1 MPHIHYKFS
10 SKLSYDTVVFDG
22 PHVTLEELKRRIMGR
37 EKLRAADC
45 DLQITNAQSKEEFTD
60 DNSLIHKGSSVIVRR
75 IPISGVKP
83 SPSSKTHNIEQSD
96 VQHHH
101 AFGASRAMDDQS
113 STRALSFFS
122 KMQMANLVE
131 ADASEEDKIKFM
143 IYQSAHDSMS
153 MNKRLGTALPMNYTC
168 YRCGNTGHHIRNCPT
183 SGDKNFEAP
192 LRIKKSTG
200 IPRSFMV
207 EVDDPTMKG
216 AMLTNYGRYAI
227 PAVDAEAY
235 AIGKK
240 EKPPFIPQEQS
251 KSEDEDDPIPEELLC
266 LICGDLLSDAVVIP
280 CCGNS
285 YCDDCIRT
293 TLLDSEDHDCPTCGQ
308 SDVSP
313 DTLVANR
320 FLRQTINNFKR
331 ERSNTKTLK
340 RKSDASQTQNSTPT
354 PNPVATPPPPVAT
367 QNQLQK
373 LQQSPNSQQVNFL
386 MDSLLEHPK
395 ATNSPPSSQASGP
408 PTLTGPESADSTP
421 ISSLQPVQNSLETSD
436 KVTERNT
443 LDDSAA
449 ISSVLVSNKDPTD
462 APSEPTPPVNHTVV
476 AEQPQTV
483 SVNQQPSSA
492 DRVSR
497 PSGSSNSWD
506 SSSSSSGY
514 PSSLSSSSPYP
525 ATPPSLFPSP
535 LFHTYLL
542 AHQSHGS
549 YPPGY
554 PPATPVWTL
563 PTTPQGA
570 PIPPLCSPASASS
583 IPALIPKE
591 WYRYQRKKKERSPH
605 RGSSYR
611 RPSSHSN
618 SKSSKSKSS
627 RSYSRSSSRS
637 GSRSRSRSQSK
648 SRPRSPYSRQRDR
661 RTRSP
666 PSCSY
671 TFGYKRSRSPTPSSS
686 SSPRVGYHSRSKSPS
701 DPWKNRHHNK
711 KSASSSYSSR
721 RRGECSERESGG
733 SRSGSTRNLY
743 GQHRNQ
749 TSRQDLDREN
759 YMQWKYKEWY
769 EKYFSSYVGHFP
781 QIPLPFVNL
790 FPPPCHQLEDREES
804 RNHSHANLDSRYRP
818 QSKHAA
824 RMDGRSP
831 LSESSS
837 DSRSPPSQ
845 SSSDSLSTPSHSSS
859 GSHSSLSHKATDS
872 HSPPS
877 QSSSD
882 GRSTPSE
889 DGAQSCTGKHKSPTI
904 TPTRNS
910 EEVDLQDR
918 STDDKQPILEKLE
931 HFSTLK
937 HEHRRM
943 KKVDKGREEDSSSL
957 DSTDDSRKGLRRKSS
972 GPSSCKDGT
981 PVKNK
986 ATDKDASESP
996 PLKLNK
1002 PSHKDD
1008 ERKVKGEKNLE
1019 REKGSRRGKDS
1030 DSRHKEE
1037 RQPRKREPDRMN
1049 TDREETS
1056 RGSRA
1061 PDSRSE
1067 KNRKRKVENLE
1078 RNEKE
1083 SSLSVK
1089 PEGRKCLKTEVAENL
1104 ETCKSESLK
1113 SLDKEEKK
1121 KEKKT
1126 WPLTEGDIWEGGM
1139 EVKPQRKISIN
1150 INLGGKRQE
1159 EKSDKQDPSYFESIT
1174 GKSQENIEH
1183 TAIREEEKLNKDK
1196 IETDVNEKKE
1206 SSRDQEILSEVK
1218 IKPEEEDRRKMW
1230 DKATFVFEKT
1240 ADRKEDS
1247 GEKKDKI
1254 EEEDFDLWHCA
1265 LRGVEESVGGKGEE
1279 TERVRDDCREEE
1291 MGGLATT
1298 PRKEKTEKESTCK
1311 ENRGEADYTERFNSQ
1326 RSKRK
1331 GHHDGSKSTPDDGS
1345 SASVVGSCGG
1355 EDHQER
1361 WTVVTTL
1368 EENTEDRAAD
1378 VLIQVPRSKWGNE
1391 GKKEQDEGEIRVH
1404 TVSPVALPQP
1414 SVTNKET
1421 GADKEQQRR
1430 RSTERGRDG
1439 VMMRGRD
1446 REKEEN
1452 ATSSWS
1458 HRSVAPSSGKNRT
1471 DSTSCSERERQRD
1484 RERVRERS
1492 NKSKRSK
1499 EETKEEERRRDGERE
1514 RDRSSSASK
1523 QRRNPPSSSHS
1534 ISPSQHKEKRDSQR
1548 EGNQGSNSGKFSTVR
1563 NSTTSR
1569 ATDLSDRSAHRPYR
1583 DVESKSE
1590 DHFHYGSYQER
1601 SGNSSH
1607 QDRSAGTHPSP
1618 PSSSLSHSKRRDL
1631 LLFESSA
1638 GPKRRSPNWG
1648 VMQNK
1653 SRNDSE
1659 VEGGERKVNMVD
1671 KVVKKGKRER
1681 ENQEMV
1687 AGGSWWEDE
1696 DDKVEEEERPSSQSS
1711 SQSSSS
1717 SSSSQSSKDNQRN
1730 ERNKKERKHE
1740 KEKRQELMEEGDL
1753 MQEKQRGGRH

>member
-45 DLQITNAQSKEEFTD
+45 DLQITNAQSNEEFTD

-83 SPSSKTHNIEQSD
+83 SPSSKTHNIEQPD

-101 AFGASRAMDDQS
+101 AFGVSRAMDDQS
-113 STRALSFFS
+113 STGALSFFS
-122 KMQMANLVE
+122 KIQMANLVD

-153 MNKRLGTALPMNYTC
+153 VNTRLGPALPMNYTC

-207 EVDDPTMKG
+207 EVQDPTMKG
-216 AMLTNYGRYAI
+216 AMLTKYGRYAI

-240 EKPPFIPQEQS
+240 EKPPFIPQEQP
-251 KSEDEDDPIPEELLC
+251 KSEDKDDPIPEELLC

-340 RKSDASQTQNSTPT
+340 RKSDTSQTQNSTPT
-354 PNPVATPPPPVAT
+354 PTPVATPPPPVT
-367 QNQLQK
+367 KQNQLQK
-373 LQQSPNSQQVNFL
+373 PQQSPNSQQ
-386 MDSLLEHPK
+386 DSLLQHPK
-395 ATNSPPSSQASGP
+395 ATDSPPSSQASGP
-408 PTLTGPESADSTP
+408 PTLTGPESAHSTP

-436 KVTERNT
+436 KETEGNP
-443 LDDSAA
+443 LNESVAA
-449 ISSVLVSNKDPTD
+449 SSVLVSNKDPTD

-483 SVNQQPSSA
+483 SVNQQPSPA
-492 DRVSR
+492 DRASR

-525 ATPPSLFPSP
+525 ATPPPLFPSP
-535 LFHTYLL
+535 LFHTFLL

-554 PPATPVWTL
+554 PPAAPVWTL
-563 PTTPQGA
+563 PTPQGA
-570 PIPPLCSPASASS
+570 PIPPLCSSASTSS

-627 RSYSRSSSRS
+627 RSYSRSSSGS

-648 SRPRSPYSRQRDR
+648 SSPRSPYSHQRNR

-686 SSPRVGYHSRSKSPS
+686 SSPQVAYHSRSKSPS
-701 DPWKNRHHNK
+701 DHWKNRHHSK

-721 RRGECSERESGG
+721 RRGERSERETGG
-733 SRSGSTRNLY
+733 SGSSLTRNLY
-743 GQHRNQ
+743 GQHTNQ
-749 TSRQDLDREN
+749 TSSQDLDREN

-769 EKYFSSYVGHFP
+769 EKYFSSYVGQFP
-781 QIPLPFVNL
+781 QMPLPFINL
-790 FPPPCHQLEDREES
+790 LPPPCPQLEDREES
-804 RNHSHANLDSRYRP
+804 KNHSHANLDSRYRP
-818 QSKHAA
+818 QGKHAA
-824 RMDGRSP
+824 RVDGRSTS
-831 LSESSS
+831 SESSS

-845 SSSDSLSTPSHSSS
+845 SSSGSLSTPSHSSS
-859 GSHSSLSHKATDS
+859 SSRSSLSHKATDS

-877 QSSSD
+877 RSSSN

-910 EEVDLQDR
+910 EKVDLQER
-918 STDDKQPILEKLE
+918 STDDKQPMLKKLE

-937 HEHRRM
+937 HEHKRM
-943 KKVDKGREEDSSSL
+943 KKVDKARGEDSSSL
-957 DSTDDSRKGLRRKSS
+957 DSTDDSRKGQSRKSS

-981 PVKNK
+981 PVKSK
-986 ATDKDASESP
+986 DKDDSESP

-1002 PSHKDD
+1002 PLDKDY
-1008 ERKVKGEKNLE
+1008 ERKVKGEKNME
-1019 REKGSRRGKDS
+1019 REKGSRRGRDS

-1037 RQPRKREPDRMN
+1037 RQPRKREPDRVN
-1049 TDREETS
+1049 ADKEETS

-1089 PEGRKCLKTEVAENL
+1089 TESSKCLKTEAAENL
-1104 ETCKSESLK
+1104 ETCKRESLK
-1113 SLDKEEKK
+1113 SLDREEKK

-1159 EKSDKQDPSYFESIT
+1159 ENTDKRDCSYSESIT
-1174 GKSQENIEH
+1174 GESQENREH
-1183 TAIREEEKLNKDK
+1183 TAITEKEKLNKDK

-1206 SSRDQEILSEVK
+1206 PSKGQEILSEVK
-1218 IKPEEEDRRKMW
+1218 IKPEEEDRRKTW
-1230 DKATFVFEKT
+1230 DKAAFVLEK
-1240 ADRKEDS
+1240 AAVKKEDS
-1247 GEKKDKI
+1247 GEKKDKTK
-1254 EEEDFDLWHCA
+1254 EEDFDLWHCA
-1265 LRGVEESVGGKGEE
+1265 LRGVDESVIGRGEE
-1279 TERVRDDCREEE
+1279 VERVRDDCREEE
-1291 MGGLATT
+1291 MGGLAIT
-1298 PRKEKTEKESTCK
+1298 PLKEKTEKESRCK
-1311 ENRGEADYTERFNSQ
+1311 ENRGEEDYTARFNSQ

-1331 GHHDGSKSTPDDGS
+1331 SHHDGSKCTPDDS
-1345 SASVVGSCGG
+1345 SRSSVVGSCGG
-1355 EDHQER
+1355 EDRQER
-1361 WTVVTTL
+1361 WTVVTTV
-1368 EENTEDRAAD
+1368 EENTQDRAAD
-1378 VLIQVPRSKWGNE
+1378 VFIQVPRSKWGNNS
-1391 GKKEQDEGEIRVH
+1391 KKEQNEGEIRVH
-1404 TVSPVALPQP
+1404 AVSPVALPQP

-1421 GADKEQQRR
+1421 GGDKEQQRR
-1430 RSTERGRDG
+1430 RSMERGRDG
-1439 VMMRGRD
+1439 EMVRGKD
-1446 REKEEN
+1446 REKQEN
-1452 ATSSWS
+1452 ATSSWW
-1458 HRSVAPSSGKNRT
+1458 HRSVAPSSGKNTT

-1499 EETKEEERRRDGERE
+1499 EEAKKEEKRRDGERE

-1534 ISPSQHKEKRDSQR
+1534 TSMSQHKEKRDSRR
-1548 EGNQGSNSGKFSTVR
+1548 ESNQGSDNGKFSTGR

-1569 ATDLSDRSAHRPYR
+1569 TTDLPDHSAHRPSR
-1583 DVESKSE
+1583 DVESKSK

-1601 SGNSSH
+1601 SGNSRH

-1618 PSSSLSHSKRRDL
+1618 PPSSLSHSKERDL

-1638 GPKRRSPNWG
+1638 GPKRRSPNGG

-1659 VEGGERKVNMVD
+1659 VEGGEWKPSTVD
-1671 KVVKKGKRER
+1671 KIMKKGKGER
-1681 ENQEMV
+1681 ANQEMV

-1696 DDKVEEEERPSSQSS
+1696 DDKLEEEERPSSQSS
-1711 SQSSSS
+1711 SSSSS
-1717 SSSSQSSKDNQRN
+1717 STSQSSKDDQRN
-1730 ERNKKERKHE
+1730 ERKKERKHE
-1740 KEKRQELMEEGDL
+1740 KGKRQDLMEEGDL
-1753 MQEKQRGGRH
+1753 MQEKQRGGGH